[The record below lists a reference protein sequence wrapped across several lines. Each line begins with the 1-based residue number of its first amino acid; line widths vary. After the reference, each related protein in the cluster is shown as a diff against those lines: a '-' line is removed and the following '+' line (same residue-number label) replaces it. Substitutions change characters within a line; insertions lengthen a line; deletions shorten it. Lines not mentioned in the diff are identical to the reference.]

1 MYKDLLGDKENG
13 GLCCYMYSETLKLKL
28 PFRTNPKD
36 IFFIEVIL
44 MRRSVKELVV

>member
-28 PFRTNPKD
+28 HFRTNPKH
-36 IFFIEVIL
+36 IFIEVIL